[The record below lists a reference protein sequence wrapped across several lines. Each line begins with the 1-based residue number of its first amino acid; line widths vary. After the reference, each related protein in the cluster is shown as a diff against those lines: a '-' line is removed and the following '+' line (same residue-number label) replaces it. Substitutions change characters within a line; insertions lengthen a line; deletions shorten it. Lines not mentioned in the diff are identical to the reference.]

1 MDGWMEEWK
10 RGEERG
16 RKEII
21 IIREKGYKWGTD
33 NGSNPMGE

>member
-1 MDGWMEEWK
+1 MDGWK
-10 RGEERG
+10 NGKEERRE